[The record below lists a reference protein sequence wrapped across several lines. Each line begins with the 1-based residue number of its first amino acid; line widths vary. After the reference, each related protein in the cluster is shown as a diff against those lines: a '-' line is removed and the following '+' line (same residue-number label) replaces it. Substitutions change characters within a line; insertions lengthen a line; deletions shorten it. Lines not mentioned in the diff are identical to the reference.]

1 MQAITWMA
9 AVLVVSVSEAAAGD
23 PPGPSDDKKEITM
36 QNMHSSIAENLDV
49 FIPILLMLITL
60 VVVYLV
66 FMVRAVIDMLRYEV
80 HGVLLTFAFL
90 ALIPFPLIMVM
101 GVMILIIWHYHKKDI
116 LAGKRQS
123 R

>member
-1 MQAITWMA
+1 
-9 AVLVVSVSEAAAGD
+9 
-23 PPGPSDDKKEITM
+23 M
-36 QNMHSSIAENLDV
+36 QNTLSSIADNLEV
-49 FIPILLMLITL
+49 FIPILLVLITL
-60 VVVYLV
+60 VIVYLV
-66 FMVRAVIDMLRYEV
+66 FMVRAVIDMLRYDA

-90 ALIPFPLIMVM
+90 ALIPFPLFVIM